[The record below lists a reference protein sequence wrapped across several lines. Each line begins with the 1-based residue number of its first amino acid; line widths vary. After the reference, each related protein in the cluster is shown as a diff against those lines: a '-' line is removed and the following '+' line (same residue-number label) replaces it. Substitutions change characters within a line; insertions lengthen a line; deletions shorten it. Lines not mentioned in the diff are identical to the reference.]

1 MSDILDTFVRDQ
13 SEGPESALERKLIL
27 EYLQSKGY
35 QVTDLATM
43 PKEEAD
49 AIMKEACRYAS
60 FKLAEVEARSKFRRK
75 IESPW

>member
-1 MSDILDTFVRDQ
+1 MSDIVDTFVRDQ

-27 EYLQSKGY
+27 EYLQNKGVQVADLSK
-35 QVTDLATM
+35 M
-43 PKEEAD
+43 PKAEAD